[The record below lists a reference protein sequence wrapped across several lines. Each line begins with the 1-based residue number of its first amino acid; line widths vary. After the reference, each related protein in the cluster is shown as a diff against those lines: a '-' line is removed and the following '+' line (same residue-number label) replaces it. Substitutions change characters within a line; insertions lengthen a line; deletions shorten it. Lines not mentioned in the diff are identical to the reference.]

1 MLKKKCFSCGNKIE
15 RKFNYCPYCGV
26 SFKVRDESENFGML
40 GRDDL
45 SDSIPQKSPLAGL
58 PFGLDKIAQS
68 LIKQIEEQMAGMDS
82 DVSNER
88 KTNAPRGFKIQ
99 ISTGV
104 PQVKQMQPQIP
115 NGGSANKINS
125 PMKVQIS
132 REEFERRMKLPRVDA
147 TSKIRRIGDEIIY
160 EIDVP
165 GVKSEKDIAI
175 ARLEEGLE
183 VKAYSKD
190 NCYVKVIPLKVE
202 LMGYSLRDD
211 TLFVELKG

>member
-1 MLKKKCFSCGNKIE
+1 MLKKKCFSCGKKIE

-26 SFKVRDESENFGML
+26 SFKAKDEAENFGML

-45 SDSIPQKSPLAGL
+45 SDSIPQKNPLAGL
-58 PFGLDKIAQS
+58 PFGLDKIAAG
-68 LIKQIEEQMAGMDS
+68 LIKQIEEQMAEMES
-82 DVSNER
+82 DMNGEAKS
-88 KTNAPRGFKIQ
+88 APKGFKIQ

-104 PQVKQMQPQIP
+104 PQVKQMPTVP
-115 NGGSANKINS
+115 NSASSNSSSS
-125 PMKVQIS
+125 PMKINVS

-147 TSKIRRIGDEIIY
+147 KSKVRRIGDEIIY

-165 GVKSEKDIAI
+165 GVKSGKDVLIAK
-175 ARLEEGLE
+175 LEEGLE

-202 LMGYSLRDD
+202 LLDYHLRDD